1 MVLLQSSNTREDK
14 TDWKM
19 GGSCM
24 VGSSSFNY
32 ETGKA
37 WLIYRIGV
45 LEYLRH
51 QSDFKR
57 LACELE

>member
-1 MVLLQSSNTREDK
+1 
-14 TDWKM
+14 
-19 GGSCM
+19 M